1 MAQDINSVFVIGRL
15 TKDPEVKYTTGGT
28 AKMEISIA
36 VNRSVKEGDS
46 WVLRPSYFDVE
57 YWGKRAESINQ
68 YLHKGKQIGISGYL
82 DQKRWTGQDG
92 TNHSRI
98 VIVAD
103 RDSFRYRTVCLAP
116 EFYIIKFLFCL
127 RFCRFALQFDVCIY
141 KTRHNTSAHDIY
153 PFLSILHS

>member
-1 MAQDINSVFVIGRL
+1 MAQDINAVFEIGRL

-68 YLHKGKQIGISGYL
+68 YLHKGKQIGITGYL
-82 DQKRWTGQDG
+82 DQKRWTTPEGQ
-92 TNHSRI
+92 NRSKI
-98 VIVAD
+98 VIVAM
-103 RDSFRYRTVCLAP
+103 
-116 EFYIIKFLFCL
+116 
-127 RFCRFALQFDVCIY
+127 
-141 KTRHNTSAHDIY
+141 DIELIGGEKQEGHSQQSKSSNNNYDDYSYGNDYPSDDY
-153 PFLSILHS
+153 PF

>member
-15 TKDPEVKYTTGGT
+15 TRDPEVKYTTGGT

-68 YLHKGKQIGISGYL
+68 FLFKGKQIGVQGYL
-82 DQKRWTGQDG
+82 DQKRWTTEGQ
-92 TNHSRI
+92 NRSKI
-98 VIVAD
+98 VIVAENIELLGGD
-103 RDSFRYRTVCLAP
+103 KQEGHPQQSKPTQQQGFNYDDYSYGSDYSDKDFP
-116 EFYIIKFLFCL
+116 EEI
-127 RFCRFALQFDVCIY
+127 
-141 KTRHNTSAHDIY
+141 
-153 PFLSILHS
+153 PF

>member
-1 MAQDINSVFVIGRL
+1 MAQDINAVFVIGRL

-68 YLHKGKQIGISGYL
+68 YLHKGKQIGITGYL
-82 DQKRWTGQDG
+82 DQKRWTTPEGQ
-92 TNHSRI
+92 NRSKI
-98 VIVAD
+98 VIVAMD
-103 RDSFRYRTVCLAP
+103 IELIGGEKQEGHPQQSKSSNNNYDDYSYGNDYPSDDYSF
-116 EFYIIKFLFCL
+116 
-127 RFCRFALQFDVCIY
+127 
-141 KTRHNTSAHDIY
+141 
-153 PFLSILHS
+153 